1 MRFIKTLLLM
11 MLMVSPAISNAA
23 IQTAESV
30 KRDADVSEQCVSV
43 TKDNISFCSPSMV
56 MKLGVAEVFS
66 KSVMNESTAALAS
79 HITNSV
85 GSLAKNFGVD
95 WLPTDIQFEPSD
107 TSAGPL
113 AFVFN
118 IVATFLRWVFIL
130 FAVSYGCKTIY
141 HLKTSDKFLQNQT
154 GLVYAFVSP
163 LGVLL
168 MCGLP
173 YLSNVI
179 FACLFAGLAI
189 LCGFFVHLYSIWINV
204 SANDSAAAQ
213 SVARQQ
219 LIAASAPI
227 FDMLV
232 INAMNNTRREN
243 AEVIVGTRFDGAAFL
258 FNPDAFNQCIQNT
271 EVKPSVQKSG
281 LLFDGAVE
289 RTRAC
294 MKVAGVRSYNAG
306 IAGYNGFDKDIE
318 AGFTK
323 LADAASAVAYMMN
336 QKMCSQTLDVDDR
349 RHMWADYGLA
359 YDFCLNKDKAGK
371 VVVDEKSR
379 LSFLPHVD
387 VEAAEIRAAKAAAIT
402 AFADS
407 FSAFADAEQKKYSQT
422 DFKITDL
429 FSATVGLFNE
439 QSGIHKIQSSIMS
452 EFQKITVNNND
463 MQATVSTIQSMSE
476 DEKRARFSNF
486 DEMVKR
492 SNIFDYTS
500 SLAALR
506 DEQSTALQIK
516 QMLISAGN
524 DANSQIYQRSGFS
537 FSSCY
542 ASRAEMQKCIT
553 PQLNQVSSFMSD
565 TLTYLN
571 NLGAALVVLKLGSH
585 AANTFSLH
593 TAQAG
598 LEFASLVVNL
608 ALIITVTVAICAI
621 YPFITFLLSISRTI
635 LTAFY
640 IYVKIGVMMLTSI
653 FMFSSTSRDQ
663 EGAMNVHFAF
673 LMNSLWLLINPS
685 LSAALLFLNLGAVS
699 LMLPLLNELV
709 YTVSDSVVYN
719 DGSVLNTVIS
729 VAIQFSIFQIFY
741 LSATIGLDA
750 ALKKVS
756 IEFEK
761 LMSVSGSKDFNS
773 EEVFGRVES
782 AMHRFR

>member
-1 MRFIKTLLLM
+1 MQFIKTLLLM
-11 MLMVSPAISNAA
+11 MLMSLTAISNAA

-30 KRDADVSEQCVSV
+30 KRDADVSEQCASV
-43 TKDNISFCSPSMV
+43 TKDNISLCTPSMV
-56 MKLGVAEVFS
+56 MKLGVSKVFS
-66 KSVMNESTAALAS
+66 KSVMNETTAALAS
-79 HITNSV
+79 YITNSV

-113 AFVFN
+113 AFMFN
-118 IVATFLRWVFIL
+118 IVATFLRWIFIL
-130 FAVSYGCKTIY
+130 FAVSYGCKTIH
-141 HLKTSDKFLQNQT
+141 HLKTSDQFLQNQT
-154 GLVYAFVSP
+154 GLVYAFLSP

-189 LCGFFVHLYSIWINV
+189 LCGFFVHLITLWGIA

-281 LLFDGAVE
+281 LLFDGGVE

-323 LADAASAVAYMMN
+323 LADAANAVAYMMN

-359 YDFCLNKDKAGK
+359 YEFCINKDKAGK
-371 VVVDEKSR
+371 LVVDEKSR
-379 LSFLPHVD
+379 LSFLPHVEVD
-387 VEAAEIRAAKAAAIT
+387 ASEIRAMKAAAIA

-407 FSAFADAEQKKYSQT
+407 FSAFADAEQKKYAQT

-429 FSATVGLFNE
+429 FSATIGLFNE
-439 QSGIHKIQSSIMS
+439 QTGIHKIQNSIMS
-452 EFQKITVNNND
+452 EFEKITVNNND
-463 MQATVSTIQSMSE
+463 MQATVSTIQSMSQ

-486 DEMVKR
+486 DDMVKR
-492 SNIFDYTS
+492 SDLFDYTS
-500 SLAALR
+500 SIAALR

-516 QMLISAGN
+516 QILISVGN
-524 DANSQIYQRSGFS
+524 DANSHIYQRSGFS

-542 ASRAEMQKCIT
+542 ASTSEIQKCIT
-553 PQLNQVSSFMSD
+553 PQLNQVSNFMSD

-571 NLGAALVVLKLGSH
+571 NLSYALIVVKLVSYSSGYFQIGMVKGAADFVSILLG
-585 AANTFSLH
+585 L
-593 TAQAG
+593 G
-598 LEFASLVVNL
+598 LF
-608 ALIITVTVAICAI
+608 VTVCVAVCAL
-621 YPFITFLLSISRTI
+621 YPFITFLVAVSRTV

-640 IYVKIGVMMLTSI
+640 IYIKIAVMMLASI
-653 FMFSSTSRDQ
+653 FILSSSSKNQ
-663 EGAMNVHFAF
+663 EGAMNVHFT
-673 LMNSLWLLINPS
+673 LLTNCLWLMINSS
-685 LSAALLFLNLGAVS
+685 LSAALLFINLAGVS
-699 LMLPLLNELV
+699 LILPITNELV
-709 YTVSDSVVYN
+709 YTVGDSVVYN
-719 DGSVLNTVIS
+719 DASVFNTVIS
-729 VAIQFSIFQIFY
+729 IVVMFCVYQVFY
-741 LSATIGLDA
+741 VSATIGLDG
-750 ALKKVS
+750 ALRKVS
-756 IEFEK
+756 TEFEK
-761 LMSVSGSKDFNS
+761 LMGVTGTKDFNT
-773 EEVFGRVES
+773 EEVFGRVEH
-782 AMHRFR
+782 AMQRFK